1 MLSSCA
7 GLVTVDS
14 NIIRLV
20 HYTTQEYFQ
29 RRGLKSL
36 EDVQKNIIAISCLT
50 YLSYDV
56 FAKGYLRDLK
66 HRLRKNA
73 FFEYAAQNWAHH
85 IQDTQQSVGDL
96 ALKFLMDD
104 GKASASSQVLF
115 RYPPRRFC
123 GMHLGAYFGLNDNIM
138 VRLLGEK
145 DPDSTDSSG
154 RTPLT
159 YATENG
165 NARLV
170 KLLLNYNVDI
180 NSKCNR
186 GLTPLSRAIEEGS
199 ATVVQ
204 ILLAKGV
211 ETDYRY
217 ILVRIPYYV

>member
-1 MLSSCA
+1 MLLKVSCRLPFQMAEEIVAQIELDLPGNADDDPA
-7 GLVTVDS
+7 GKEEEDALGGRDQDQQPGIQENLLPGDALVQIVD
-14 NIIRLV
+14 
-20 HYTTQEYFQ
+20 
-29 RRGLKSL
+29 G
-36 EDVQKNIIAISCLT
+36 
-50 YLSYDV
+50 
-56 FAKGYLRDLK
+56 
-66 HRLRKNA
+66 NA
-73 FFEYAAQNWAHH
+73 
-85 IQDTQQSVGDL
+85 
-96 ALKFLMDD
+96 
-104 GKASASSQVLF
+104 
-115 RYPPRRFC
+115 
-123 GMHLGAYFGLNDNIM
+123 ND
-138 VRLLGEK
+138 LGEK